1 MRQSA
6 TSCFL
11 WNRHRGDA
19 HDQQRVDAFA
29 NGLRAMHEVESPGI
43 PQPKEFRVWNVKRAS
58 VRKEDGER
66 KKGLAFKP
74 LSNFPDHRTVR
85 SASLSTGAALPR
97 AARCFHHLDNCGGIE
112 ALRPAHFFVPIEQRV
127 ETRPRMHLAP
137 TQHHQFSPV
146 LESDDKWHEGLLD
159 LAVEDFL
166 KHEPTVGTV
175 RRTGK
180 RFL

>member
-1 MRQSA
+1 MSKSA
-6 TSCFL
+6 TGAFP
-11 WNRHRGDA
+11 WNRHGGNA
-19 HDQQRVDAFA
+19 HDQQGIDALA
-29 NGLRAMHEVESPGI
+29 DGLRAMHEVESPGV

-74 LSNFPDHRTVR
+74 LSNFPDHGTVGR
-85 SASLSTGAALPR
+85 AALSTGAALPR
-97 AARCFHHLDNCGGIE
+97 AARRFHHLDDRGGIE

-137 TQHHQFSPV
+137 AQHHQFSPV

-159 LAVEDFL
+159 LTVEDFL